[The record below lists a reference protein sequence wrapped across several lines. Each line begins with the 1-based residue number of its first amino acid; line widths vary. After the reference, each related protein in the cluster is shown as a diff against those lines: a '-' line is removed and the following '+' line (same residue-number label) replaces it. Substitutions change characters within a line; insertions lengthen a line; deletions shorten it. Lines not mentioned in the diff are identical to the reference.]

1 MLNLKEKSNC
11 CGCYACYNI
20 CPKQCIIMKVD
31 EEGFWYPVV
40 NQDKC
45 INCNL
50 CKKVCPIINK
60 PECISYDRKAYAMY
74 NKNEVVRLQSSSGG
88 IFTLLAEHVI
98 SNNGKVYGAVFDDN
112 FNVKHIGIDKLEDI
126 SLLRGSKYVQ
136 SKIEEV
142 YKAVKTNLNNNIQV
156 LFTGTPCQ
164 VAGLKSFLQKEYDN
178 LILMDIVCHGVPSP
192 LIWQK
197 YLDEL
202 RESYKQDILQ
212 IYFRNKDTGWKN
224 YSIKIVF
231 DKDIYKKIGLNDV
244 YMRGFIGD
252 IYLRP
257 SCYSCKFKGVER
269 IGDITVAKKEHGEK
283 LAPPGV
289 ERIGDITVADFWGIQ
304 NIKSEI
310 DDDKGVSL
318 VVIQSKKGKTVF
330 EKVKE
335 NIEFVDVD
343 INESLKYNPS
353 ALKPVIYNVKRDEF
367 FAELFT
373 SSDIEDLIKKYTK
386 RSIMQ
391 KIKMKIKHVI
401 KR

>member
-1 MLNLKEKSNC
+1 MIKIKDKKDC
-11 CGCYACYNI
+11 CGCYACYSI
-20 CPKQCIIMKVD
+20 CPKQCITMKAD

-74 NKNEVVRLQSSSGG
+74 NKNEDVRLQSSSGG
-88 IFTLLAEHVI
+88 IFTLLAEYI
-98 SNNGKVYGAVFDDN
+98 INNNGKVYGATFDDD
-112 FNVKHIGIDKLEDI
+112 FNVKHIGIDKLENI
-126 SLLRGSKYVQ
+126 SLLQGSKYVQ
-136 SKIEEV
+136 SKIENV
-142 YKAVKTNLNNNIQV
+142 YKSVKTDLNNGRQV

-164 VAGLKSFLQKEYDN
+164 VVGLKSFFLLVYDN

-202 RESYKQDILQ
+202 KKSYKQNIQQ

-257 SCYSCKFKGVER
+257 SCYSCKFKGIER
-269 IGDITVAKKEHGEK
+269 IS
-283 LAPPGV
+283 
-289 ERIGDITVADFWGIQ
+289 DITVADFWGIQ
-304 NIKSEI
+304 NVKPKM
-310 DDDKGVSL
+310 DDNKGISL
-318 VVIQSKKGKTVF
+318 VVIQSEKGKAIF

-335 NIEFVDVD
+335 NIEFVNVN

-353 ALKPVIYNVKRDEF
+353 ALKPVTYNVKRDEF
-367 FAELFT
+367 FAEL
-373 SSDIEDLIKKYTK
+373 SMNKNIEELIKRYTK
-386 RSIMQ
+386 RNIVQ
-391 KIKMKIKHVI
+391 RIKMKIKRLI

>member
-1 MLNLKEKSNC
+1 MIKIKDKKDC
-11 CGCYACYNI
+11 CGCYACYSI
-20 CPKQCIIMKVD
+20 CPKQCITMKAD

-74 NKNEVVRLQSSSGG
+74 NKNEDVRLQSSSGG
-88 IFTLLAEHVI
+88 IFTLLAEYI
-98 SNNGKVYGAVFDDN
+98 INNNGKVYGATFDDD
-112 FNVKHIGIDKLEDI
+112 FNVKHIGIDKLENI
-126 SLLRGSKYVQ
+126 SLLQGSKYVQ
-136 SKIEEV
+136 SKIENV
-142 YKAVKTNLNNNIQV
+142 YKSVKTDLNNGRQV

-164 VAGLKSFLQKEYDN
+164 VVGLKSFLRKEYDN

-202 RESYKQDILQ
+202 KKSYKQNIQQ

-257 SCYSCKFKGVER
+257 SCYSCKFKGIER
-269 IGDITVAKKEHGEK
+269 IS
-283 LAPPGV
+283 
-289 ERIGDITVADFWGIQ
+289 DITVADFWGIQ
-304 NIKSEI
+304 NVKPKM
-310 DDDKGVSL
+310 DDNKGISL
-318 VVIQSKKGKTVF
+318 VVIQSEKGKAIF

-335 NIEFVDVD
+335 NIEFVNVN

-353 ALKPVIYNVKRDEF
+353 ALKPVTYNVKRDEF
-367 FAELFT
+367 FAEL
-373 SSDIEDLIKKYTK
+373 SMNKNIEELIKRYTK
-386 RSIMQ
+386 RNIVQ
-391 KIKMKIKHVI
+391 RIKMKIKRLI

>member
-1 MLNLKEKSNC
+1 MIKIKDKKDC
-11 CGCYACYNI
+11 CGCYACYSI
-20 CPKQCIIMKVD
+20 CPKQCITMKAD

-74 NKNEVVRLQSSSGG
+74 NKNEDVRLQSSSGG
-88 IFTLLAEHVI
+88 IFTLLAEYI
-98 SNNGKVYGAVFDDN
+98 INNNGKVYGATFDDD
-112 FNVKHIGIDKLEDI
+112 FNVKHIGIDKLENI
-126 SLLRGSKYVQ
+126 SLLQGSKYVQ
-136 SKIEEV
+136 SKIENV
-142 YKAVKTNLNNNIQV
+142 YKSVKTDLNNGRQV

-164 VAGLKSFLQKEYDN
+164 VVGLKSFFLLEYDN

-202 RESYKQDILQ
+202 KKSYKQNIQQ

-257 SCYSCKFKGVER
+257 SCYSCKFKGIER
-269 IGDITVAKKEHGEK
+269 IS
-283 LAPPGV
+283 
-289 ERIGDITVADFWGIQ
+289 DITVADFWGIQ
-304 NIKSEI
+304 NVKPKM
-310 DDDKGVSL
+310 DDNKGISL
-318 VVIQSKKGKTVF
+318 VVIQSEKGKAIF

-335 NIEFVDVD
+335 NIEFVNVN

-353 ALKPVIYNVKRDEF
+353 ALKPVTYNVKRDEF
-367 FAELFT
+367 FAEL
-373 SSDIEDLIKKYTK
+373 SMNKNIEELIKRYTK
-386 RSIMQ
+386 RNIVQ
-391 KIKMKIKHVI
+391 RIKMKIKRLI